1 MRLTDLCTPALIYF
15 LIAVVVLTSALLM
28 GIVSIP
34 LLLVKVLF
42 VVIWTWFLN
51 FLCSNNY
58 TGVSWFL
65 VIIPY
70 LFMIFLVGVIY
81 ESQQHI
87 ADKLMLDLGKQ

>member
-15 LIAVVVLTSALLM
+15 LIAVVGLAAALLM
-28 GIVSIP
+28 GLVSIP

-51 FLCSNNY
+51 FLCSKNY
-58 TGVSWFL
+58 TGISWFL

-87 ADKLMLDLGKQ
+87 ADKLMLNLGKQ

>member
-1 MRLTDLCTPALIYF
+1 MRLTDLCTPAFIYF
-15 LIAVVVLTSALLM
+15 LIGVVGLAASLLM
-28 GIVSIP
+28 GMISIP
-34 LLLVKVLF
+34 LSLIEMIF
-42 VVIWTWFLN
+42 IVIWTWFLN
-51 FLCSNNY
+51 FLCSKNY

>member
-1 MRLTDLCTPALIYF
+1 MRLTDLCTPAFIYF
-15 LIAVVVLTSALLM
+15 LIGVVGLAASLLM
-28 GIVSIP
+28 GMISIP
-34 LLLVKVLF
+34 LSLIEMIF
-42 VVIWTWFLN
+42 IVIWTWFLN